1 MARENNPWDAW
12 EHMYDEDEENIGGYQ
27 KIRAPKVKK
36 VKKEKEFFNKKK
48 KK

>member
-1 MARENNPWDAW
+1 MAQIEDWDAW
-12 EHMYDEDEENIGGYQ
+12 EHYYDDDENVGGYQ

-36 VKKEKEFFNKKK
+36 VRKERENYNKKK